1 VAESKY
7 PATNLSLHDYHTEK
21 TSTGWGFSRG
31 QSVDLKDIKA
41 IIDLMK
47 KNSISEFELE
57 RQDFKIRL
65 KRGSNAGA
73 IPVQYDEMPTLAAP
87 FPAAALSTGALA
99 TTVQAASGS
108 VPELE
113 IKSPMIGT
121 FYRAPSPESAPYV
134 DVGSEVNPEAVVCII
149 EAMKVMNEIKAE
161 VKGVV
166 TQVLVEN
173 AKPVEFGQPL
183 FKIRPN

>member
-1 VAESKY
+1 
-7 PATNLSLHDYHTEK
+7 
-21 TSTGWGFSRG
+21 
-31 QSVDLKDIKA
+31 VDIKDIKA

-47 KNSISEFELE
+47 KNSITEFELE
-57 RQDFKIRL
+57 RQDSKIRL
-65 KRGSNAGA
+65 KRGLNGGSSV
-73 IPVQYDEMPTLAAP
+73 IQQED
-87 FPAAALSTGALA
+87 
-99 TTVQAASGS
+99 AASGYPPPMPQAIAAPAPAIAA
-108 VPELE
+108 VPPPVATGEVD

-121 FYRAPSPESAPYV
+121 FYRAPSPEAGNYIE
-134 DVGSEVNPEAVVCII
+134 VGASVTPETVVCII

-183 FKIRPN
+183 FKVRPA

>member
-1 VAESKY
+1 M
-7 PATNLSLHDYHTEK
+7 
-21 TSTGWGFSRG
+21 
-31 QSVDLKDIKA
+31 DLKDIKA

-47 KNSISEFELE
+47 KNSITEFELE
-57 RQDFKIRL
+57 RQDSKIRL
-65 KRGSNAGA
+65 KRGLNGGGSAVSQEESNPI
-73 IPVQYDEMPTLAAP
+73 IPIPMQPVATAPTLAVIAP
-87 FPAAALSTGALA
+87 VP
-99 TTVQAASGS
+99 QAATGE
-108 VPELE
+108 VD

-121 FYRAPSPESAPYV
+121 FYRAPSPEAGNYIE
-134 DVGSEVNPEAVVCII
+134 VGASVSPETVVCII

-183 FKIRPN
+183 FKVRPN

>member
-1 VAESKY
+1 
-7 PATNLSLHDYHTEK
+7 
-21 TSTGWGFSRG
+21 
-31 QSVDLKDIKA
+31 VDLKDIKA

-47 KNSISEFELE
+47 KNAISEFEME
-57 RQDFKIRL
+57 KQDFKIRL
-65 KRGSNAGA
+65 KRGLNGGTPVSSLDEFPPAVA
-73 IPVQYDEMPTLAAP
+73 VAAPTQIPVATT
-87 FPAAALSTGALA
+87 PAAATPPPVATGE
-99 TTVQAASGS
+99 V
-108 VPELE
+108 E

-121 FYRAPSPESAPYV
+121 FYRAPSPEAASYV
-134 DVGSEVNPEAVVCII
+134 EVGTDVNADTVVCII

-183 FKIRPN
+183 FKVRPS